1 MSVLAVV
8 LAAGGGARFAGPDHK
23 LLAEL
28 GDAPIVEHAIRA
40 AVEARIGSVVVITGA
55 VPLDEIVERFERETV
70 TVATVHNPDWAD
82 GQATSLQRAIAEAR
96 DRGVDSIVVGLGD
109 QPFVTADAWRAVA
122 TADAP
127 IAVAEYDGRRR
138 NPVKLDR
145 EVWADLPT
153 SGDEGARGVLRL
165 KPHLVQP
172 IPCEG
177 SAADIDTWE
186 DLQSWQS
193 RSSTNSP

>member
-1 MSVLAVV
+1 MTVLAVV
-8 LAAGGGARFAGPDHK
+8 LAAGAGSRFVGPDHK

-28 GDAPIVEHAIRA
+28 GDGPVVEHAIRA
-40 AVEARIGSVVVITGA
+40 AVDAGIGAVVVITGA
-55 VPLDEIVERFERETV
+55 IRLDDVIGRFAHRTIP
-70 TVATVHNPDWAD
+70 VAAIHNPDWAD
-82 GQATSLQRAIAEAR
+82 GQATSLQRAIHEAR
-96 DRGVDSIVVGLGD
+96 RRDVDSIVVGLGD
-109 QPFVTADAWRAVA
+109 QPFVAPDAWRAVA
-122 TADAP
+122 AGEAP
-127 IAVAEYDGRRR
+127 IAVAEYGGRRR

-145 EVWADLPT
+145 EVWDDLPT
-153 SGDEGARGVLRL
+153 TGDEGARRVIRL

-172 IPCEG
+172 IPCQG